1 MKEIQFEN
9 KKLYSVVEVGKILG
23 IGKARVYKLIKDG
36 RLPAMNL
43 GGLKIRKEALDNF
56 LDGFKRSNGH
66 NISNLRT
73 KQPIQCKVK
82 AIGDNIR
89 WLLS

>member
-1 MKEIQFEN
+1 MKDIQFEN

-36 RLPAMNL
+36 RLSAMNL

-56 LDGFKRSNGH
+56 LDRYESF
-66 NISNLRT
+66 
-73 KQPIQCKVK
+73 
-82 AIGDNIR
+82 
-89 WLLS
+89 

>member
-1 MKEIQFEN
+1 MKDIQFEN

-36 RLPAMNL
+36 RLSAMNL

-56 LDGFKRSNGH
+56 LDSYESNKKKIARCIWAKFK
-66 NISNLRT
+66 
-73 KQPIQCKVK
+73 
-82 AIGDNIR
+82 
-89 WLLS
+89 

>member
-1 MKEIQFEN
+1 MKDIQFEN

-56 LDGFKRSNGH
+56 LDGYESF
-66 NISNLRT
+66 
-73 KQPIQCKVK
+73 
-82 AIGDNIR
+82 
-89 WLLS
+89 

>member
-43 GGLKIRKEALDNF
+43 GGLKIRKEALEDF
-56 LDGFKRSNGH
+56 LYGYES
-66 NISNLRT
+66 I
-73 KQPIQCKVK
+73 
-82 AIGDNIR
+82 
-89 WLLS
+89 